1 MLGPRWNLSSR
12 ARALSGADLLV
23 ISIPKSGRTWLRAFL
38 CAYFC
43 KLRGYDFT
51 LQPEQYGDE
60 AIPRVIY
67 SHDIFEHRTKGTLWD
82 RVRGKYLVPAN
93 ELRRAKIFLLARD
106 PRDTFVSLYLQLT
119 RRDAGTRD
127 SFAQKNIS
135 EVLRDRHFGIASI
148 VATMNEWFEEFSG
161 RPGFSLLRYES
172 LRAHPAKHFQ
182 EILALLGE
190 IDPDRSIFQAAL
202 EFSDFENMQ
211 RLEAAGAFDSKILR
225 ARDVTDPESF
235 KVRRGKVGGYSDYLS
250 VEDRHYAAA
259 VMKKLDARFGYAANT
274 DARAD
279 VDCLPKR

>member
-12 ARALSGADLLV
+12 APVLSGADLLV
-23 ISIPKSGRTWLRAFL
+23 ISIPKSGRTWLRVFL

-51 LQPEQYGDE
+51 LQLEQYQDE

-67 SHDIFEHRTKGTLWD
+67 SHDIFEHRTKGSLWD
-82 RVRGKYLVPAN
+82 RLRGKYLVPAK
-93 ELRRAKIFLLARD
+93 ELRRAKILLLARD

-127 SFAQKNIS
+127 RFARVSVN
-135 EVLRDRHFGIASI
+135 ELLRDRRFGVGSI

-172 LRAHPAKHFQ
+172 LRADPAKHFHA
-182 EILALLGE
+182 ILALLGE
-190 IDPDRSIFQAAL
+190 PDVNRSIFQAAL

-211 RLEAAGAFDSKILR
+211 RLESAGAFDSKILR

-250 VEDRHYAAA
+250 PQDRQYAAA
-259 VMKKLDARFGYAANT
+259 IIKKLDQRFGYSAT
-274 DARAD
+274 SDARPD